1 MSDRGD
7 GTTKKQTTLSLPP
20 DLVDEI
26 DEFADESHLSS
37 RSKTVE
43 LLARDGLEQQHSDED
58 ETEAAETD
66 PRRPSTPQVAD
77 RIAVGNRVTVAMV
90 LLVAGCGALVGVGV
104 APVFLFGLAQ
114 LAVVVGLGSL
124 AVSWYYVGQL
134 AVDAGLV
141 ARVATVL
148 RATVAD
154 PEDIAETATDGGAD

>member
-1 MSDRGD
+1 MTEDERR
-7 GTTKKQTTLSLPP
+7 QRTTLTLPP
-20 DLVDEI
+20 SLVDSLDEYAEETHI
-26 DEFADESHLSS
+26 DS

-43 LLARDGLEQQHSDED
+43 LLTRDALEGEDDDED
-58 ETEAAETD
+58 ETEVAETD

-77 RIAVGNRVTVAMV
+77 RVAVGNRVTVAMV

>member
-1 MSDRGD
+1 MPQDRNR
-7 GTTKKQTTLSLPP
+7 QRTTLTLAPG
-20 DLVDEI
+20 LVDDI
-26 DEFADESHLSS
+26 DEYAEESHIGS
-37 RSKTVE
+37 RSRAVE
-43 LLARDGLEQQHSDED
+43 LLTRDALEGEDDDED
-58 ETEAAETD
+58 ETEVAETD

-77 RIAVGNRVTVAMV
+77 RVAVGNRVTVAMV